1 MEINRERMWE
11 RFHKLADFG
20 SVPGKPEEGITRY
33 AFSPEYKE
41 AAALLIQ
48 YMKEAEMTTW
58 MDAARNIF
66 GRLEG
71 KKKDAPCLMLGSH
84 FDTVTK
90 GGRFDGL
97 AGIAAAL
104 EIVTCIREN
113 EIMFEYPIEIAALA
127 NEEACQFKGGVMGS
141 KAMAGVL
148 PLDHAQKTFDE
159 EGHCLY
165 DAMVAFG
172 ANPKHLECAV
182 RKKGSIMA
190 FLELHIEQAA
200 LLEQKELPVG
210 MVTWIAGIHQLLIR
224 IHGTAAHAGAVP
236 MEERRDAMAAAVE
249 IAAEVERLSC
259 SIGSATRGTVGYI
272 HSRPGEHNI
281 IAEFAEVPVDFR
293 EADPKIREKLFEIF
307 CSRAQEICEKH
318 HVSHEIKMTLDMPP
332 VKCDRKILDIYEK
345 MAETRKIPHMEL
357 ISYAAH
363 DSMVLAKLCPVA
375 MLFVRSQKGLSH
387 CPQEWTDL
395 EDLAMGTEILLDTV
409 CHLIQNGW
417 EDCNDD

>member
-58 MDAARNIF
+58 MDAAGNIF

-165 DAMVAFG
+165 DAMV
-172 ANPKHLECAV
+172 L
-182 RKKGSIMA
+182 SLI
-190 FLELHIEQAA
+190 HI
-200 LLEQKELPVG
+200 
-210 MVTWIAGIHQLLIR
+210 
-224 IHGTAAHAGAVP
+224 
-236 MEERRDAMAAAVE
+236 
-249 IAAEVERLSC
+249 
-259 SIGSATRGTVGYI
+259 
-272 HSRPGEHNI
+272 
-281 IAEFAEVPVDFR
+281 
-293 EADPKIREKLFEIF
+293 
-307 CSRAQEICEKH
+307 
-318 HVSHEIKMTLDMPP
+318 
-332 VKCDRKILDIYEK
+332 
-345 MAETRKIPHMEL
+345 
-357 ISYAAH
+357 
-363 DSMVLAKLCPVA
+363 
-375 MLFVRSQKGLSH
+375 
-387 CPQEWTDL
+387 
-395 EDLAMGTEILLDTV
+395 
-409 CHLIQNGW
+409 
-417 EDCNDD
+417 